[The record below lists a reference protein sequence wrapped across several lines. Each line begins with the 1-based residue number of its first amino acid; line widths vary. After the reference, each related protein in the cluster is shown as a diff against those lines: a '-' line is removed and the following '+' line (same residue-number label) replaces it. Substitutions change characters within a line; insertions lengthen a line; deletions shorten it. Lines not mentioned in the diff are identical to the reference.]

1 MERIALL
8 ADIHG
13 NSTALKAVLKD
24 CRQNHIQ
31 KFILLGDRFTKGP
44 DPAGVFRQLQR
55 LPTLAAVA
63 GNTDDWLLAAGGLTA
78 RQAALTAFTR
88 KELPE
93 PALTYLASLRRSL
106 LLEREGFRIFLSHY
120 PQLPPFSETPDLLI
134 CGHTHIP
141 SLFTWEN
148 TLSCN
153 PGSIGAPYDRD
164 PRSSYGILTLSAQ
177 PGFEIRRISYDTLEE
192 LRLAQQ
198 KAIPFF
204 SLYEPSIQYGIR
216 SNTPPQA
223 TFIKPEAP

>member
-1 MERIALL
+1 MIFSPKALTL
-8 ADIHG
+8 
-13 NSTALKAVLKD
+13 
-24 CRQNHIQ
+24 
-31 KFILLGDRFTKGP
+31 P
-44 DPAGVFRQLQR
+44 VF
-55 LPTLAAVA
+55 A

-120 PQLPPFSETPDLLI
+120 PQLPPFSESPDLLI

-141 SLFTWEN
+141 SLFAWEN

-153 PGSIGAPYDRD
+153 PGSIGAPYDGD

-177 PGFEIRRISYDTLEE
+177 PDFEIRRISYDTLEE

-204 SLYEPSIQYGIR
+204 SLYEPSILYGIR
-216 SNTPPQA
+216 SNTPPHA

>member
-1 MERIALL
+1 MLWPPVNCLFSFCHISEFGFPLSIEV
-8 ADIHG
+8 DFQYTVIHQFYC
-13 NSTALKAVLKD
+13 SFMSAKVKD
-24 CRQNHIQ
+24 KI
-31 KFILLGDRFTKGP
+31 K
-44 DPAGVFRQLQR
+44 DPGIGSV
-55 LPTLAAVA
+55 T
-63 GNTDDWLLAAGGLTA
+63 
-78 RQAALTAFTR
+78 
-88 KELPE
+88 
-93 PALTYLASLRRSL
+93 SL
-106 LLEREGFRIFLSHY
+106 LYNLDIFRIFLSHY
-120 PQLPPFSETPDLLI
+120 PQLPPFSESPDLLI